1 MSIEY
6 FQIFHKYFPSIIRLN
21 MQMTVVNNRYY
32 KAYAHLQV
40 FISFH
45 IFLFCSPVLIICF
58 DYLFA
63 WQIKCE

>member
-6 FQIFHKYFPSIIRLN
+6 FQIFHKYSTSIIRLN
-21 MQMTVVNNRYY
+21 VQMTLVNNRYY

-45 IFLFCSPVLIICF
+45 FFVLLTRF
-58 DYLFA
+58 DYLFRLFVCMA
-63 WQIKCE
+63 N